1 MERSMFLWLQSAD
14 DLARTRFG
22 GVSEFQPDK
31 DLIFRF
37 GSGDFLQKK
46 GDGPR
51 MAPHAPQRP
60 HRVLMVS
67 DMFYPATGGV
77 ELHIYQLAQRLLARG
92 HKARMAPFF

>member
-1 MERSMFLWLQSAD
+1 
-14 DLARTRFG
+14 
-22 GVSEFQPDK
+22 
-31 DLIFRF
+31 
-37 GSGDFLQKK
+37 
-46 GDGPR
+46 

-92 HKARMAPFF
+92 HKARMLHFLKCNSEVSDQVLIIIIHIYLSLFKLTQQNKNMLNKHIQ

>member
-1 MERSMFLWLQSAD
+1 
-14 DLARTRFG
+14 
-22 GVSEFQPDK
+22 
-31 DLIFRF
+31 
-37 GSGDFLQKK
+37 
-46 GDGPR
+46 